1 MKREDT
7 RVRIQRAVAM
17 VREYRE
23 KHGRWPDME
32 SPFIGTLDLE
42 TEDIEVA
49 VETGA
54 LRVVSGSPNGARLE
68 AP

>member
-1 MKREDT
+1 
-7 RVRIQRAVAM
+7 M